1 MPPDETGLLQCQG
14 HLVPHVNPSSIGCCS
29 DEDYCNVRL
38 SPMYEP
44 TSDNDYLDDNHDSNN
59 ETQWV
64 MDNMTLNVLLG
75 CFIVLLVIAVLV
87 IILFYNYY
95 RKKEL
100 TQQKYVRHDPE
111 AALR

>member
-1 MPPDETGLLQCQG
+1 
-14 HLVPHVNPSSIGCCS
+14 
-29 DEDYCNVRL
+29 
-38 SPMYEP
+38 MYEP